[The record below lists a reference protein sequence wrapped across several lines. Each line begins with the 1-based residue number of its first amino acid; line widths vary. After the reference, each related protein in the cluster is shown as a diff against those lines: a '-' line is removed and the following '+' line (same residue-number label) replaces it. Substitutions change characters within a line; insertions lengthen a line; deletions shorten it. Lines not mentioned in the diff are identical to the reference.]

1 MLKAFV
7 IHDSK
12 HKFKDLEDVVKVA
25 RALSRQAFRT
35 KERVFVK
42 RIFQDPELECYVA
55 LVQGPDVQNSPGVGG
70 SRR

>member
-25 RALSRQAFRT
+25 RAVGKQAFRT
-35 KERVFVK
+35 NERVFVK

-55 LVQGPDVQNSPGVGG
+55 VVEGPDVQNSPGVGG